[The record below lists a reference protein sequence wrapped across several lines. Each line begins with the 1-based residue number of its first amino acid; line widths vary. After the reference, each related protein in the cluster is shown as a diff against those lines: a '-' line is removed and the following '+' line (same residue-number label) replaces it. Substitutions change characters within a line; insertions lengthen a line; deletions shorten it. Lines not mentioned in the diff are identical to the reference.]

1 MFYNIDMK
9 KTYQRNKLIG
19 IFKKY
24 IRLGLYRDGL
34 DVFSVCERI
43 RGSCRTLEGAK
54 DLFAV
59 WETCRLLR
67 LGERTEALATFER
80 VYLRGSVKNQNDVS
94 MKVVKYA
101 QRYNYDERTVWR
113 RLAYVEKQYEIIR
126 KSLDK

>member
-1 MFYNIDMK
+1 MK
-9 KTYQRNKLIG
+9 KTCQRNKLIG

-43 RGSCRTLEGAK
+43 KGSCRTLEGAK

-67 LGERTEALATFER
+67 LGEHREALAAFEQ
-80 VYLRGSVKNQNDVS
+80 VYLRGSVRTRNDIG

-101 QRYNYDERTVWR
+101 QAYNYDERTVWR
-113 RLAYVEKQYEIIR
+113 RLAYVEKQYEAVR